1 MLKQKNRNQEF
12 LEVKNRAVEMSNS
25 VEELKD
31 TAKEITQKIEQ
42 KGKIKNKTQKN
53 ELFISLKGLK

>member
-42 KGKIKNKTQKN
+42 KGKIENKTQKN

>member
-12 LEVKNRAVEMSNS
+12 LEVKNRGVEMSNS

-42 KGKIKNKTQKN
+42 KGKIENKTPKN